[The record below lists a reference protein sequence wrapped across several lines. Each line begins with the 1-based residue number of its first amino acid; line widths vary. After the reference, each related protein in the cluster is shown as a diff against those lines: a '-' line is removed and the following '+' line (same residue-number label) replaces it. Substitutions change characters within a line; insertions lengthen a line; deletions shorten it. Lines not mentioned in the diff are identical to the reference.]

1 MKKRNNVTDNQNQ
14 TGVRTKKKRSFVD
27 WLLLIAA
34 VLLLLGAGVL
44 FSLNSIKNKQREEKT
59 NDILANIEQGQAT
72 IIVNADALPVEGEE
86 IETFNIKPSGADGT
100 DTSSG
105 SSAAPS
111 ETTIPYEAEN
121 VVLTAVGTLK
131 IDAID
136 LEQPLL
142 DDAGIIPLRYAPGI
156 QEGTAMPGQEGNCVI
171 LGHRMKAKGAIFN
184 RLEEVRV
191 GDTAVITLLDG
202 TVCTYTIDTVI
213 PKLDPAQ
220 LPDYISIDSGSGK
233 QITLI
238 TCSSTGGTT
247 RYLAIGHM
255 A

>member
-1 MKKRNNVTDNQNQ
+1 MMKKRNNVTDNQNQ

-100 DTSSG
+100 DTSSE

-171 LGHRMKAKGAIFN
+171 LGHRMTSWEFFDYLLHEAG
-184 RLEEVRV
+184 VV
-191 GDTAVITLLDG
+191 GT
-202 TVCTYTIDTVI
+202 
-213 PKLDPAQ
+213 P
-220 LPDYISIDSGSGK
+220 GSGFGPCGEGFFRLTAFGSK
-233 QITLI
+233 EASEEALRRI
-238 TCSSTGGTT
+238 
-247 RYLAIGHM
+247 AILG
-255 A
+255 